1 LVKKTVCSIIIF
13 VLLFATVPGNCEPFL
28 MTRQNFSFQFA
39 YAALLCKTDHIDYF
53 VNDYMITHKSDSGT
67 SLEISIPPANSSVC
81 LYFSPNGINMKEI
94 IVFCK
99 GAVDDKTGDNFV
111 LLLWELCYTT
121 GAYATMEEAQ
131 DFLNELGIYFED
143 GRAGFLDRNG
153 KRYSWVLNNN
163 AGFIFSIQP
172 L

>member
-1 LVKKTVCSIIIF
+1 
-13 VLLFATVPGNCEPFL
+13 
-28 MTRQNFSFQFA
+28 
-39 YAALLCKTDHIDYF
+39 
-53 VNDYMITHKSDSGT
+53 
-67 SLEISIPPANSSVC
+67 
-81 LYFSPNGINMKEI
+81 MKEI

-99 GAVDDKTGDNFV
+99 GAADDKTGDNFV

-131 DFLNELGIYFED
+131 DFLNELGVYFED

-153 KRYSWVLNNN
+153 KRYSWVLNNY